1 MENCRSH
8 AFQVSQKLYIMT
20 GVYNN
25 KYKNT
30 TKPSRSVLEV
40 TLMGQKL
47 KHISNVCFV

>member
-1 MENCRSH
+1 MENCRSD

-30 TKPSRSVLEV
+30 TKLHK
-40 TLMGQKL
+40 THQK
-47 KHISNVCFV
+47 CFGGDVNGTETKAYQ